1 MHVDL
6 IGPYFKSIRQK
17 QPCVTAIRKNN
28 SLTCITMIGQA
39 TGGVEIVEIPMFD
52 LEDETLGK
60 DEYIDKSSAS
70 VRQF

>member
-1 MHVDL
+1 
-6 IGPYFKSIRQK
+6 
-17 QPCVTAIRKNN
+17 
-28 SLTCITMIGQA
+28 MIGQA

-70 VRQF
+70 IRQF